1 MGQGKYDFDSVT
13 PDPNRTSVQPIGTD
27 GLAPGAIR
35 TRLTEKQW
43 CECEKPVI
51 RDGPVTVYQYIEG
64 IGTVRWN
71 VCKIC
76 GLRVSFR

>member
-43 CECEKPVI
+43 CDCEKPVI
-51 RDGPVTVYQYIEG
+51 RDSAVKIFRYLEG
-64 IGTVRWN
+64 IGTIELKSCRA
-71 VCKIC
+71 C
-76 GLRVSFR
+76 GLPIR